1 MTTDRGAR
9 YVPPDPTVVED
20 KPEALTY
27 WARTLETDE
36 EKLRRAVRKVGPE
49 LETVKQ
55 ELGIGGVG

>member
-1 MTTDRGAR
+1 MDYIPTDLTKIDAN
-9 YVPPDPTVVED
+9 
-20 KPEALTY
+20 KPEALRY

-36 EKLRRAVRKVGPE
+36 QKLRRAVEKVGPE